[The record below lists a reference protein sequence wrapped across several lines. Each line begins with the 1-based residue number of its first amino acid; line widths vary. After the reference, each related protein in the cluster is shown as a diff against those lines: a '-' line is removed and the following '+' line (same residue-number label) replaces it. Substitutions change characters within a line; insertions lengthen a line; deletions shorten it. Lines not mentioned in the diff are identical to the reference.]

1 VSPKIK
7 ERIKNG
13 KKYFSFIYSY
23 REKTQIKH
31 IEKGIGYSLPSSD
44 KLEIVKDQFFEKVY
58 EKKWKKKISRIKDS
72 YHKRLDLNTEETLI
86 KEFRSFGINFTFES
100 NKIEGSTLTY
110 RDTAML
116 LEYQISPPNKKIQ
129 DVLETRRHM
138 EVYESFL
145 NMKEDISLDL
155 IKRWHKELFQDTKSN
170 HAGIFRDNA
179 ISRKG
184 SKGVNVVIIGSLHK
198 PPTFEKIPMLMV
210 ELIDWYHEKKNNYNL
225 VFLAGLFHLK
235 FSIIHP
241 FVDGN
246 GRMSRLIMNYI
257 LHKNDYPMLNIKYN
271 QRRGYYSTL
280 ENSSIENQNEMHFI
294 NWYMRR
300 YFSENKEN

>member
-1 VSPKIK
+1 MSPKIK

-31 IEKGIGYSLPSSD
+31 IEKGIGYSIPSSD
-44 KLEIVKDQFFEKVY
+44 KLEIVKAQFFEKVF
-58 EKKWKKKISRIKDS
+58 EKRWKEKISQIKDS
-72 YHKRLDLNTEETLI
+72 YHKRLDLNSEETLI

-110 RDTAML
+110 RDTSML
-116 LEYQISPPNKKIQ
+116 LEYQISPPNKKMQ

-138 EVYESFL
+138 EVYESLL
-145 NMKEDISLDL
+145 NNKEEISLDL
-155 IKRWHKELFQDTKSN
+155 IKKWHKDLFKDTKPS
-170 HAGIFRDNA
+170 HAGIFRDIA
-179 ISRKG
+179 LSRKG
-184 SKGVNVVIIGSLHK
+184 TKGVNVVIIGSLHK
-198 PPTFEKIPMLMV
+198 PPTFEKISLLMA
-210 ELIDWYHEKKNNYNL
+210 ELIEWYQNKKKIYNP
-225 VFLAGLFHLK
+225 VFLAGYFHLK

-246 GRMSRLIMNYI
+246 GRISRLINNYI
-257 LHKNDYPMLNIKYN
+257 LHKNGYPMLNIKYN
-271 QRRGYYSTL
+271 QRRGYYSSL
-280 ENSSIENQNEMHFI
+280 ENSSIENKNEMHFI

-300 YFSENKEN
+300 YFSENKEI